1 MPLCSGAG
9 SVKRASLPTCDSGSC
24 PTPQAVREA
33 PALQSIPRAQ
43 PAKEE
48 RETTTLAFYIKMH
61 ALSNRCITQL
71 RTRRL
76 TPADHAPPRVSSNH
90 SPTKHNMY

>member
-1 MPLCSGAG
+1 MPPCSGAG
-9 SVKRASLPTCDSGSC
+9 SVKRAYPPTCDSGSC

-33 PALQSIPRAQ
+33 PALRSIPRAQ

-61 ALSNRCITQL
+61 ALSNRCITQHETIIRPMQNVIVL
-71 RTRRL
+71 LYQKPL
-76 TPADHAPPRVSSNH
+76 TL
-90 SPTKHNMY
+90 